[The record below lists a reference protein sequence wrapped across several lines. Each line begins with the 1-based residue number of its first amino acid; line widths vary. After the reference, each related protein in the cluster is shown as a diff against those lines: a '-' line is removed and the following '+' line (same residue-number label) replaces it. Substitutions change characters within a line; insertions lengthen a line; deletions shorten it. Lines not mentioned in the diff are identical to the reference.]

1 MARHKRSKRR
11 RKEGKVEEEERRICA
26 CVRARVL
33 VYACR
38 KFYGRE
44 HDSVGRTVEE
54 EGKQWSHVFEMRE
67 RAYKLTK
74 GKQRAQRAKRKT
86 LETNI
91 STLGEHDSL
100 SLEF

>member
-1 MARHKRSKRR
+1 MFAIWLAMKDPREKE
-11 RKEGKVEEEERRICA
+11 RKERWKRKNGSV
-26 CVRARVL
+26 CVC
-33 VYACR
+33 ACR

-44 HDSVGRTVEE
+44 HDSVGRAVEE